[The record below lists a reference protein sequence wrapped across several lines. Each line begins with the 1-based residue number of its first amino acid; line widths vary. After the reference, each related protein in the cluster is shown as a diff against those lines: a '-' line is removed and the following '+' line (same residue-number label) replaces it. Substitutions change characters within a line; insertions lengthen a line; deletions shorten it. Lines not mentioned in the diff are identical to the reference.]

1 MAPKFKVKVV
11 QFPKIIIYGLNFK
24 PEKVGVGKF
33 NGELADYLHKKGHDL
48 RIITAPKYY
57 PEWIATKNEYS
68 IEDNFTYKVFS
79 SFGQINIVSK
89 LIDSFKEFT

>member
-1 MAPKFKVKVV
+1 M
-11 QFPKIIIYGLNFK
+11 KIIIYGLNFK

-68 IEDNFTYKVFS
+68 MEDNFTYKVFRCPIYVPKS
-79 SFGQINIVSK
+79 PSG
-89 LIDSFKEFT
+89 LKELFI